1 MIKPIST
8 LFFLAFSCALYGQ
21 NTQVTHLLCNYRE
34 SPSGIDAHP
43 PVFSWEITSSQK
55 GFLQSASR
63 IIIGDNADAVH
74 KGTGNTWNSGK
85 VKTTKSINVAYSGK
99 KLSPSQK
106 YYWRVEVWDQKGQS
120 YKSAVDSFFTAL
132 FDAADWS
139 NAKWI
144 GYDDLPDSML
154 LIPGVHAPNVKTLGN
169 KALERTVVPLFRKE
183 FAITKNVK
191 RATAYISGL
200 GHYELTINGEKA
212 GNSFLAPG
220 WTYYEKRVLYN
231 TYDITQAVKQ
241 GKNAAGVIVGNGF
254 YNINRERYFKLVLA
268 FGLPKMIC
276 KIRIDYEDGSNTV
289 IVSDNSWKTSPSPI
303 TYSGIFGGEDYN
315 AGLEQEGW
323 NKPGF
328 NDDQWKDALLVR
340 TPQGKLEPESIYPVT
355 IKDSFLPKKIL
366 QPKPGIY
373 IYDFGQNA
381 SGIVELKVKGKKG
394 QQVKLIPAELLTNDT
409 LANQRATGRPYYFS
423 YTLKGDGIETW
434 RPLFT
439 YYGFRYV
446 QVEGAVPDT
455 ADNTAGAPVIVSLKE
470 LHNSTSAP
478 EAGTFEC
485 SNDLFNRINTL
496 IKWAIQSNVQSV
508 ITDCPHRE
516 KLSWLEQDYLMGN
529 SIRYNLEAFQLYKKL
544 VYDMMDAQT
553 PDGLIPDIAPEF
565 VTFDGG
571 FRDSPEWGS
580 AGVILPWLIYK
591 WYGNS
596 DIIRDAYPMM
606 KKYVAYL
613 ESKSNGHILSHG
625 LGDWF
630 DYGPNRPGEAQL
642 TPKELTATAIY
653 YYDVALLSKMAAL
666 LKNEEEVKRLDKM
679 AAAIKVAFNQKF
691 FNPASKVYSTGS
703 QTAMAMPLCVGLV
716 DQEDVKPV
724 FKNLVD
730 SIQSSGKKLTA
741 GDVGYHFL
749 VEALHAGGASDLL
762 FDMNYRDDV
771 PGYGFQLKKGA
782 TALTESWPALEQVS
796 NNHLMLGHIMEWF
809 YYGIAGISQAEN
821 SIAYKNIVIKP
832 EPVGDLTFARGTFRS
847 PYGLIT
853 SEWKKGNGNFELFV
867 SIPANTTAVVY
878 MPVADGAPVY
888 VDGKPV
894 KTRMI
899 NGKVVCD
906 IGSGDYHFR
915 VAMR

>member
-8 LFFLAFSCALYGQ
+8 LFFLAISCSLYGQ
-21 NTQVTHLLCNYRE
+21 GTQITHLLCNYRE
-34 SPSGIDAHP
+34 SPSGIDEHP
-43 PVFSWEITSSQK
+43 PVFSWEIASSQK

-63 IIIGDNADAVH
+63 IIIGDHADAVH
-74 KGTGNTWNSGK
+74 KGAGNTWNSGK
-85 VKTTKSINVAYSGK
+85 VKTSKSINVTYSGK

-106 YYWRVEVWDQKGQS
+106 YYWRVEVWDQKGRS
-120 YKSAVDSFFTAL
+120 YKSAVDSFSTAL
-132 FDAADWS
+132 FDAGDWS

-154 LIPGVHAPNVKTLGN
+154 VIPGVHAPNAKTLGN
-169 KALERTVVPLFRKE
+169 KALQRTVVPLFRKA
-183 FAITKNVK
+183 FAITKKVK

-241 GKNAAGVIVGNGF
+241 GENAAGVIVGNGF

-276 KIRIDYEDGSNTV
+276 KIRIDYEDGSHAV

-303 TYSGIFGGEDYN
+303 TYSGIFGGEDYD

-323 NKPGF
+323 NRPGF
-328 NDDQWKDALLVR
+328 NDDQWKNALLVR

-355 IKDSFLPKKIL
+355 IKDSFTPKKIL

-381 SGIVELKVKGKKG
+381 SGIVELQVKGKKG

-446 QVEGAVPDT
+446 QVEDAVPDT

-485 SNDLFNRINTL
+485 SNDLFNRINSL

-580 AGVILPWLIYK
+580 AGVILPWLIYE

-691 FNPASKVYSTGS
+691 FNPATKVYSTGS

-716 DQEDVKPV
+716 DQEDVRPV

-821 SIAYKNIVIKP
+821 SVAYKNIVIKP
-832 EPVGDLTFARGTFRS
+832 EPVGDLTHARGTFRS

-853 SEWKKGNGNFELFV
+853 SEWKKNNGNFELSV

-878 MPVADGAPVY
+878 LPATDGAPVY

-899 NGKVVCD
+899 NGKAACD
-906 IGSGDYHFR
+906 IGSGDYHFK

>member
-8 LFFLAFSCALYGQ
+8 LFFLAFSCVLYGQ

-43 PVFSWEITSSQK
+43 PVFSWEIASSQK

-63 IIIGDNADAVH
+63 IIVGDNAAAVH
-74 KGTGNTWNSGK
+74 KGAGNTWNSGK
-85 VKTTKSINVAYSGK
+85 MKTAQSINVAYSGK

-120 YKSAVDSFFTAL
+120 YKSAVDSFSTAL
-132 FDAADWS
+132 FDAGDWS

-154 LIPGVHAPNVKTLGN
+154 VIPGVHAPHAKSLGN
-169 KALERTVVPLFRKE
+169 KALQRTVVPLFRKE

-231 TYDITQAVKQ
+231 TYDITQAIKQ
-241 GKNAAGVIVGNGF
+241 GENAAGVIVGNGF
-254 YNINRERYFKLVLA
+254 YNINRERYFKLILA

-303 TYSGIFGGEDYN
+303 TYSGIFGGEDYD

-328 NDDQWKDALLVR
+328 NDDQWKNALLVR

-355 IKDSFLPKKIL
+355 IKDSFTPKKIL
-366 QPKPGIY
+366 QPKPGTY

-394 QQVKLIPAELLTNDT
+394 QQVKLIPAELLTKDT

-485 SNDLFNRINTL
+485 SNDLFNRINAL

-580 AGVILPWLIYK
+580 AGVILPWLIYN

-653 YYDVALLSKMAAL
+653 YYDVALLGKMAAL
-666 LKNEEEVKRLDKM
+666 LKNDEEVKRLDKM

-691 FNPASKVYSTGS
+691 FSPSTKVYSTGS

-716 DQEDVKPV
+716 DHEDVKPV

-782 TALTESWPALEQVS
+782 TALTESWPALEEVS

-821 SIAYKNIVIKP
+821 SVAYKNIIIKP

-853 SEWKKGNGNFELFV
+853 SEWKKNNGNFELSV
-867 SIPANTTAVVY
+867 SIPANTTAIVY
-878 MPVADGAPVY
+878 LPAADGAPVY

-899 NGKVVCD
+899 NGKAAYD

-915 VAMR
+915 VAI